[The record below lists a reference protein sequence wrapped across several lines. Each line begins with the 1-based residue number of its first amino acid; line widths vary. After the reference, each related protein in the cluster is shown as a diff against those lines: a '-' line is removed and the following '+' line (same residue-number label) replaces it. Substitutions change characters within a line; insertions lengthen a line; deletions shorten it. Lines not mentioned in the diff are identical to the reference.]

1 VKVIG
6 LPRLVVLAVFLA
18 ASGLAIV
25 GYNAFRKDVAAM
37 QSASLEDIT
46 WASYQLEQELGRF
59 RESLIQFQIEGSAAD
74 TAEVNTR
81 FDILWS
87 RIAIFNQGAIG
98 ERLREYDRDTL
109 IISRLFSDM
118 KVVDRRIVELA
129 ENNKAEAVELLQ
141 IFEPYADELRIFS
154 RRVTLGE
161 ELRGR
166 EIREQLQSGV
176 NRTLLLSGLAIAI
189 ALASLAYINRESM
202 RYKRLADT
210 NLKLADAADKASRA
224 KSKFLAMMSHEL
236 RTPMNGV
243 LGLLALSKQ
252 SAVQQSQVRL
262 IEQAEQSGQQMVD
275 LLADILD
282 FSALHS
288 DEIELE
294 IKPFKVEHLA
304 MAVSEH
310 FAPLAK
316 REGVSFSVAVSQGCP
331 RHLQGDFRRLC
342 QAFSHLAQYI
352 VETAGVRDAAMEFS
366 CEGDALL
373 VELSFEYL
381 SDGGEWTPDLI
392 LGEADRGKE
401 SFTTDALGPA
411 IARGF
416 IEVMHGSLRVDN
428 PVGERIVVI
437 ASIPVE
443 EFVAT
448 ALNVAVL
455 SSTDAMGAICRAA
468 LAGIDVNFPEEND
481 GDPVHIALVEAGNAT
496 ERGFLVQAQQNFPA
510 AMLIALG
517 VPIDKEAFDFSV
529 SLPLNFHEIRGIV
542 EQRVA

>member
-1 VKVIG
+1 MKVIG

-37 QSASLEDIT
+37 QAASLEDIT
-46 WASYQLEQELGRF
+46 WASYQLEQELSRF
-59 RESLIQFQIEGSAAD
+59 REALIQFQIEGSAVDA
-74 TAEVNTR
+74 AGVNNR

-87 RIAIFNQGAIG
+87 RIAIFNQGGIG
-98 ERLREYDRDTL
+98 ERLSEYDRETQ

-118 KVVDRRIVELA
+118 KVVDRRVVELA
-129 ENNKAEAVELLQ
+129 EDNKAEAAALLQ
-141 IFEPYADELRIFS
+141 IFKPYADELRIFS
-154 RRVTLGE
+154 RKVTLGE
-161 ELRGR
+161 EVKGR

-176 NRTLLLSGLAIAI
+176 DRTLLLGGLAIVI

-224 KSKFLAMMSHEL
+224 KSKFLTMMSHEL

-252 SAVQQSQVRL
+252 SAVQNSQVRL

-288 DEIELE
+288 DDLKLE
-294 IKPFKVEHLA
+294 TKPFEVEHLA
-304 MAVSEH
+304 MAVREQ

-316 REGVSFSVAVSQGCP
+316 REGVTFSVSVSQGCP
-331 RHLQGDFRRLC
+331 RHLQGDFRRLR

-352 VETAGVRDAAMEFS
+352 VETAGVRDAEMEFS
-366 CEGDALL
+366 CESSVLL
-373 VELSFEYL
+373 VKLSFEYS

-392 LGEADRGKE
+392 LGEEDRGRE

-411 IARGF
+411 IARGV

-428 PVGERIVVI
+428 PVGERIAVNI
-437 ASIPVE
+437 SIPVE

-448 ALNVAVL
+448 ALNVEVL
-455 SSTDAMGAICRAA
+455 SSTDAMAAICRAA
-468 LAGIDVNFPEEND
+468 LVGVDVNFVQE
-481 GDPVHIALVEAGNAT
+481 GDESPVHIVLIEAGSAA
-496 ERGFLVQAQQNFPA
+496 ESEFLKHAREDFPKA
-510 AMLIALG
+510 LLIALG
-517 VPIDKEAFDFSV
+517 APIDKDAFDSTV
-529 SLPLNFHEIRGIV
+529 NLPLNFHEIRDIV
-542 EQRVA
+542 SRRVA